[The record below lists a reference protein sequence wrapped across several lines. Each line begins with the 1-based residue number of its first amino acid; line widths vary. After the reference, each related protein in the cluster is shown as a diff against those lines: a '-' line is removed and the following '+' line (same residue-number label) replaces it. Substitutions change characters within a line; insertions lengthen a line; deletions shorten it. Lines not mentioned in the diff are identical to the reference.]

1 MKTLKPI
8 NFALSLTLGLF
19 LSTIGFQAIG
29 QEYDDMYFTKSDRK
43 TAKVEAK
50 KSNAS
55 EVSAPAYKEA
65 VATTENVSS
74 KNINPEYIARY
85 KETESNDA
93 SAYGHQDYF
102 VEDYNKDSLI
112 TRQIDYAA
120 LNKRDQMSESNQ
132 NRNYSYP
139 SWGFSPYMSM
149 GYGMGGYGM
158 RGYGMPYGYGYDP
171 FMMGYG
177 PSYSMGFG
185 FGSGFYP
192 SMSMGLSMA
201 WGAGYNPWGGWG
213 AYPHSPYG
221 MYGYDPFAYG
231 YGYPSYYGSRFG
243 SPYNSY
249 GMYGMNSF
257 YGNSR
262 PIYIINGAEQNQ
274 IYKPRTNRSYAD
286 SKISRTNTTEN
297 SRISTSSSRVR
308 VPESVTNSTT
318 NNRVAARD
326 YSRTQNEYFNDARRN
341 ASSTSRITSAES
353 SRSSY
358 LKNSSSSQSSST
370 INENRPSRS
379 TGFSNYNGQSTSGT
393 RSSSSYSPTG
403 TRSGSSY
410 STPSNRGAS
419 SGNSSYSSGS
429 SSRPSSGY
437 SSGSSSSGSRS
448 YSSGS
453 SSSGSSSSSGR
464 GGRQ

>member
-8 NFALSLTLGLF
+8 NFALSLTLGF
-19 LSTIGFQAIG
+19 FISAINIQAIG

-43 TAKVEAK
+43 TVKVEAK

-55 EVSAPAYKEA
+55 EVSAPSYKEA

-85 KETESNDA
+85 KETESNEA
-93 SAYGHQDYF
+93 SAYSDQDYF
-102 VEDYNKDSLI
+102 VEDYNRDSLI

-120 LNKRDQMSESNQ
+120 LNKREQMSQSNQ
-132 NRNYSYP
+132 NRNYSSP

-149 GYGMGGYGM
+149 GYGMG
-158 RGYGMPYGYGYDP
+158 YGMPYGYGYDP
-171 FMMGYG
+171 FMMGFG

-192 SMSMGLSMA
+192 SMSMSMSMS
-201 WGAGYNPWGGWG
+201 WGTGYNPWRGWG
-213 AYPHSPYG
+213 AYPYSPYG

-231 YGYPSYYGSRFG
+231 AGYPSYYGGRYC
-243 SPYNSY
+243 SPYSGF

-257 YGNSR
+257 YGNNR
-262 PIYIINGAEQNQ
+262 PIYVINGSEQNLN
-274 IYKPRTNRSYAD
+274 YKPRTNRSYAD

-297 SRISTSSSRVR
+297 TRVSTASSRVR
-308 VPESVTNSTT
+308 VPESVTNSPTD
-318 NNRVAARD
+318 NNRVSSKD
-326 YSRTQNEYFNDARRN
+326 YSRTQNEYYNDARRN

-353 SRSSY
+353 TRSNY
-358 LKNSSSSQSSST
+358 VRNSSTQSSST

-379 TGFSNYNGQSTSGT
+379 AGFSNYSGQSASGT
-393 RSSSSYSPTG
+393 RSTSSYSSTGNNRSSSSYS
-403 TRSGSSY
+403 
-410 STPSNRGAS
+410 TPSRGTG
-419 SGNSSYSSGS
+419 SGFNNSSFSSGS
-429 SSRPSSGY
+429 SSRSSSGY
-437 SSGSSSSGSRS
+437 SSGSSSSESRS
-448 YSSGS
+448 SSP
-453 SSSGSSSSSGR
+453 SSSGSSSGR

>member
-19 LSTIGFQAIG
+19 LAAISFQAIG

-43 TAKVEAK
+43 TVKVEAK
-50 KSNAS
+50 KAS
-55 EVSAPAYKEA
+55 VAEVSAPTYKEA

-85 KETESNDA
+85 KETESAN
-93 SAYGHQDYF
+93 SSSYSNQDYF

-112 TRQIDYAA
+112 TNQIDYAA
-120 LNKRDQMSESNQ
+120 LNKRDQMSQSNQ

-149 GYGMGGYGM
+149 GYGM
-158 RGYGMPYGYGYDP
+158 GYGMPYGYGYDP

-185 FGSGFYP
+185 YGSGFYP
-192 SMSMGLSMA
+192 GMSMSISMA
-201 WGAGYNPWGGWG
+201 WGTGYNPWGGWG
-213 AYPHSPYG
+213 AYPYRSYG

-231 YGYPSYYGSRFG
+231 YGYPSHYGSRYY
-243 SPYNSY
+243 SPYSGY
-249 GMYGMNSF
+249 GMYGMNSY

-262 PIYIINGAEQNQ
+262 TVVIINNTEQNQ
-274 IYKPRTNRSYAD
+274 MYKPRTNRSYAD
-286 SKISRTNTTEN
+286 SKISRTNSTEN
-297 SRISTSSSRVR
+297 SRISTTSSRVR
-308 VPESVTNSTT
+308 VPESSTT
-318 NNRVAARD
+318 ENNRIATRD
-326 YSRTQNEYFNDARRN
+326 YSRTQNEYYNDARRN
-341 ASSTSRITSAES
+341 ASSTSRINTAES
-353 SRSSY
+353 SAYVRNPSTRQ
-358 LKNSSSSQSSST
+358 NSST
-370 INENRPSRS
+370 INQNRPSRTS
-379 TGFSNYNGQSTSGT
+379 GFSNYSGQSTSGSRT
-393 RSSSSYSPTG
+393 SSYTPPSNRT
-403 TRSGSSY
+403 SSSY
-410 STPSNRGAS
+410 STPSRGTS
-419 SGNSSYSSGS
+419 SGNSNSSYSSGS
-429 SSRPSSGY
+429 NSRSSSSY

-453 SSSGSSSSSGR
+453 SSSGSSGSSSSSGR